1 MKRFF
6 KNLGSV
12 LIMMLAWAVV
22 STMFWGWIM
31 NLVTDTVPAKK
42 LVVFIEAD
50 NVNCEGVEDILYDGL
65 PEGLTMVKVHPF
77 SYAFFDSQTLLNS
90 DTFIVKESNIEQYIG
105 SFEPL
110 PDSLVNED
118 REYYISDDGAP
129 LGIKV
134 YDSAAE
140 NGILSEYVTYGDED
154 CYLFIGS
161 SSPHLEDG
169 AALFV
174 AEKLLGAK

>member
-12 LIMMLAWAVV
+12 LILMLAWAVV

-42 LVVFIEAD
+42 LTVFIEAD
-50 NVNCEGVEDILYDGL
+50 KVDTDGVEDILYDGL
-65 PEGLTMVKVHPF
+65 SEGLTMVKVHPF

-90 DTFIVKESNIEQYIG
+90 DVFVVKGSNIEQYIG

-110 PDSLVNED
+110 PDALKDSGY
-118 REYYISDDGAP
+118 EYYVSEDGAP

-134 YDSAAE
+134 YDKASGT
-140 NGILSEYVTYGDED
+140 GILSEYVTYGDED

-169 AALFV
+169 AALFA